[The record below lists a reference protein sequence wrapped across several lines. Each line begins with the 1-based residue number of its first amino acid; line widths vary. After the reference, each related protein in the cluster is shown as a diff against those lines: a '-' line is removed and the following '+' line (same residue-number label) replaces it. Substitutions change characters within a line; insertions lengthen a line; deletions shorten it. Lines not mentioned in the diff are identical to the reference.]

1 MNTVFG
7 MNFFVF
13 CFVVLIV
20 VFYFSKEIRDNGL
33 SGYNLKT
40 PFGANSHEA
49 FGTSPGTMVQLAS
62 THVPSVGGRPDIIDP
77 NRKPD
82 QDLEDHIQANLTKK
96 AIMEMTPP
104 GSMDQDYA
112 SA

>member
-13 CFVVLIV
+13 CFLVLIV
-20 VFYFSKEIRDNGL
+20 VFYFSKEFRDKGL
-33 SGYNLKT
+33 SGYNLKM
-40 PFGANSHEA
+40 PFGADSQEA
-49 FGTSPGTMVQLAS
+49 FGTSPGTLDQLSS
-62 THVPSVGGRPDIIDP
+62 TRSPSAGGRPDIIDP
-77 NRKPD
+77 NRRPD

-104 GSMDQDYA
+104 GSMDHDYA

>member
-13 CFVVLIV
+13 CFLALIV

-33 SGYNLKT
+33 SGYNLKM

-49 FGTSPGTMVQLAS
+49 FGTSPGTMDQLSS
-62 THVPSVGGRPDIIDP
+62 TRAPGGRPDIIDP

-82 QDLEDHIQANLTKK
+82 QDLEDHIQSNLTKK

-104 GSMDQDYA
+104 GSMDSDYA